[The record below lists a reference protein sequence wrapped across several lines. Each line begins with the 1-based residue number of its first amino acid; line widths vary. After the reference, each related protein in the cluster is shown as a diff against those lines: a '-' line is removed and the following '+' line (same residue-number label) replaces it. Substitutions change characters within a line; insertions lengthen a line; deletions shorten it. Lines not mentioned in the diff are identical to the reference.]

1 MKIYTDETKSERTAI
16 EAVAVKAT
24 ASVGRGSNA
33 LHYQV
38 RDASGRWHCVVKK
51 HNPGLPAI
59 KKSAITWRQ
68 FGRQAIGESEEMAL

>member
-38 RDASGRWHCVVKK
+38 RDASGRWHCVVK
-51 HNPGLPAI
+51 
-59 KKSAITWRQ
+59 
-68 FGRQAIGESEEMAL
+68 